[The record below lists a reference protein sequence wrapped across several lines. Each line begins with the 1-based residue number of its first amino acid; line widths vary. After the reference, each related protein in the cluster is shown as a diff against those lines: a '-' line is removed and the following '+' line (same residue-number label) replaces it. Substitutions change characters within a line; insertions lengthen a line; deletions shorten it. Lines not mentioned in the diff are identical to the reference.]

1 MSNATKN
8 ILVVDND
15 DELQNLLAIYLKMAG
30 YEVFHATD
38 EEDGK
43 NMLKNLMPDMIILDM
58 MMPVLDRMGFLRWL
72 RQEAKLDV
80 PVLAFT
86 DSAKSDTRAIVLD
99 FGATEVFFKPLY
111 PEQLVLRTHKVLLL
125 CQLVDVT
132 QMKLQSTFKDK
143 VAERFIFQLRN
154 DMHSILTASQLLTSD
169 QASDPEKRMVG
180 GILQNKINN
189 QLKILN
195 EVDALLK
202 TDPSSITSRF
212 EAYPLDPKKPLL
224 DAMENLADAAVE
236 RQVKL
241 HCDLPALVSLVY
253 AAPNE
258 LTSVITSVLV
268 LLVDDAVENTKITID
283 MEELDKWLTYTF
295 KNTGVGIPNE
305 RLQQYLFSQEVEVSK
320 KFNDMRR
327 AVELIKLWKG
337 TLKAESE
344 VDQGMSFELRLRSF
358 I

>member
-169 QASDPEKRMVG
+169 QASVPFQSLISSTARRMS
-180 GILQNKINN
+180 
-189 QLKILN
+189 LN
-195 EVDALLK
+195 FLD
-202 TDPSSITSRF
+202 TS
-212 EAYPLDPKKPLL
+212 
-224 DAMENLADAAVE
+224 
-236 RQVKL
+236 
-241 HCDLPALVSLVY
+241 
-253 AAPNE
+253 
-258 LTSVITSVLV
+258 TS
-268 LLVDDAVENTKITID
+268 
-283 MEELDKWLTYTF
+283 
-295 KNTGVGIPNE
+295 
-305 RLQQYLFSQEVEVSK
+305 
-320 KFNDMRR
+320 
-327 AVELIKLWKG
+327 
-337 TLKAESE
+337 
-344 VDQGMSFELRLRSF
+344 
-358 I
+358 